1 MGLSNKT
8 QQKGSNMDYP
18 KIQTL
23 FKRDEKN
30 HIIETE
36 YTMDEFRYLENN
48 LWECTEKIDGT
59 NIHVDFEV
67 FEGGEMIVFQGRT
80 SRAEIPKHLEE
91 YLRQMFTSER
101 LREAVPGFC
110 ENDFNGKLFGEGYG
124 VKIQKGGNYMKD
136 RVGFILFD
144 VFINGWWLSR
154 QDCEEI
160 ANRLSIPIVPFVG
173 YKTIPEAIDFVRQGF
188 TSLIAENKQ
197 YQAEGLVLKTPC
209 GLKARN
215 GERIITKLKHKDF

>member
-1 MGLSNKT
+1 
-8 QQKGSNMDYP
+8 MDYP

-23 FKRDEKN
+23 FKRDEQN
-30 HIIETE
+30 RIIETE

-80 SRAEIPKHLEE
+80 RKAEIPNHLKE
-91 YLRQMFTSER
+91 YLIETFTSER

-110 ENDFNGKLFGEGYG
+110 ENDFCGKLFGEGYG
-124 VKIQKGGNYMKD
+124 MKIQKGGNYMKD

-144 VFINGWWLSR
+144 VYINGWWLFR
-154 QDCEEI
+154 KDCEEI
-160 ANRLSIPIVPFVG
+160 AAKMQIPIVPLVG
-173 YKTIPEAIDFVRQGF
+173 YKTIPEAIELVRTGF
-188 TSLIAENKQ
+188 PSLIAENRQ

-215 GERIITKLKHKDF
+215 GERIITKLKTKDFRK